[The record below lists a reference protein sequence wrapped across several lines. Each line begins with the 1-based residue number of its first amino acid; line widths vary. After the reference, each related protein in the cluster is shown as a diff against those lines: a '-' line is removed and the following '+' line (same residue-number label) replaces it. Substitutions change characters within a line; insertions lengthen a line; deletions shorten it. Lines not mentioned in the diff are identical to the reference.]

1 MNIQGHDIAV
11 CSWSL
16 QPKDTQDLITK
27 VKQLGLDHVQI
38 GLLPLVLLDD
48 KRRLA
53 EIGLLEK
60 SGLTFTSGMMSFPG
74 EDYSTIQ
81 AIHDTGGYV
90 PDDTWE
96 TRKKLSK
103 QAAVI
108 AEELGITS
116 IGTHVGF
123 VPPTD
128 HVDYPGVKT
137 RVRKI
142 AESFQSHGIDLL
154 LETGQEP
161 AEELLEFFKDLGVS
175 NVGVNFDPANMI
187 LYGAGDP
194 MQTIATLGK
203 AIRHVHVKDAT
214 ASATPGSEWG
224 AEVPFGTG
232 QVNPSQFLAALHA
245 AGYQGPLAIEREAGE
260 QRIADVRTAIDSLQ
274 RAAG

>member
-16 QPKDTQDLITK
+16 QPKDTADLISK
-27 VKQLGLDHVQI
+27 VKELGLEHVQI

-53 EIGLLEK
+53 DIALLEK

-81 AIHDTGGYV
+81 TIRDTGGYV

-96 TRKKLSK
+96 ARKKLTK

-108 AEELGITS
+108 AEELGIGS

-123 VPPTD
+123 VPPMD

-175 NVGVNFDPANMI
+175 NVGVNFDPANLI
-187 LYGAGDP
+187 LYGAGEP
-194 MQTIATLGK
+194 MAAIAMLGK
-203 AIRHVHVKDAT
+203 SIRHVHVKDAT
-214 ASATPGSEWG
+214 ASATPGKEWG

-232 QVNPSQFLAALHA
+232 QVSPREFLAALHA
-245 AGYQGPLAIEREAGE
+245 AGYRGPLAIEREAGD
-260 QRIADVRTAIDSLQ
+260 QRMADVRTAVAALQ
-274 RAAG
+274 QA